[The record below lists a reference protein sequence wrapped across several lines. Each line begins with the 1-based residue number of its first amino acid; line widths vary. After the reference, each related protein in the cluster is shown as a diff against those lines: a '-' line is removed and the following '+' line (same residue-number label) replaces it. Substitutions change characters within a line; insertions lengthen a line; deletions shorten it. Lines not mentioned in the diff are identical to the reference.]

1 MSNAI
6 AIIQNENVA
15 AIAAKAPV
23 AFTENQKSHDRCIQF
38 GQNIIDKIL
47 KSGGMNDE
55 LDKEAAEF
63 IDRSRKTVK
72 KMNEQRSPV
81 TKLFDEIRTVF
92 TTMEN
97 DVDPTKP
104 ASVPGQLQK
113 YRNEYAAKKRAEA
126 EARRLAEER
135 KQRIEAAKKK
145 YRTDVEA
152 DFRQAFNRY
161 LNSAFNELGRL
172 NASVTLDNF
181 DEASRKIAEFPV
193 AISEDAL
200 KSIFHSSVP
209 RPLEV
214 DAPTLNTIVGEVAYT
229 LAPQFKDQYNFEM
242 ESNRDSI
249 TDMLSSKRQELE
261 AIAKASVE
269 EAARRKM
276 ELEQR
281 EAEESRRRE
290 EERRRKEQ
298 EEQEMQKLKQQQAEV
313 CTLFDQAGAASSYQ
327 PKTQVKKKIVI
338 NDARGFLDI
347 LNLWWVN
354 EGCSLP
360 VDELAKKFKTQ
371 ITFCE
376 KLANDKMDPKTIQ
389 SGYISYIDDIKAK

>member
-1 MSNAI
+1 MSNEI

-97 DVDPTKP
+97 EVDPAKP
-104 ASVPGQLQK
+104 DSVPGQLQK
-113 YRNEYAAKKRAEA
+113 FRNEYAAKKHAEA

-152 DFRQAFNRY
+152 EFKQSFNRY
-161 LNSAFNELGRL
+161 LNSAFNELSRL

-181 DEASRKIAEFPV
+181 DEVSRKIADFPV
-193 AISEDAL
+193 SIPEDSL

-209 RPLEV
+209 RSLEV
-214 DAPTLNTIVGEVAYT
+214 DTPTLNAIAGEVSCT
-229 LAPQFKDQYNFEM
+229 LAPQFKEQYSFEM

-249 TDMLSSKRQELE
+249 TDMLPSKKQELE

-269 EAARRKM
+269 EAARRKL

-290 EERRRKEQ
+290 EERLHKER
-298 EEQEMQKLKQQQAEV
+298 EEQDLQKLKQQQIEV
-313 CTLFDQAGAASSYQ
+313 CTLFDQAGANTSR
-327 PKTQVKKKIVI
+327 PKIQVKKKIVI
-338 NDARGFLDI
+338 NDARGVLDI

-354 EGCSLP
+354 EGCSLS
-360 VDELAKKFKTQ
+360 VDELAKKFKPQ

-376 KLANDKMDPKTIQ
+376 KLANDKGDPKTIQ

>member
-1 MSNAI
+1 M
-6 AIIQNENVA
+6 
-15 AIAAKAPV
+15 
-23 AFTENQKSHDRCIQF
+23 
-38 GQNIIDKIL
+38 
-47 KSGGMNDE
+47 
-55 LDKEAAEF
+55 
-63 IDRSRKTVK
+63 
-72 KMNEQRSPV
+72 
-81 TKLFDEIRTVF
+81 
-92 TTMEN
+92 
-97 DVDPTKP
+97 
-104 ASVPGQLQK
+104 
-113 YRNEYAAKKRAEA
+113 
-126 EARRLAEER
+126 
-135 KQRIEAAKKK
+135 
-145 YRTDVEA
+145 
-152 DFRQAFNRY
+152 
-161 LNSAFNELGRL
+161 NSAFNELGQL

-181 DEASRKIAEFPV
+181 DEGSRKIAEFPV
-193 AISEDAL
+193 TISEDAL

-229 LAPQFKDQYNFEM
+229 LAPQFKEQYNFEM

-249 TDMLSSKRQELE
+249 TDMLPSKRQELE

-269 EAARRKM
+269 EAARRKL

-313 CTLFDQAGAASSYQ
+313 CTLFDQAGANAPTYQ

-354 EGCSLP
+354 EGCSLSI
-360 VDELAKKFKTQ
+360 DELEKKFKSQ
-371 ITFCE
+371 IAFCE
-376 KLANDKMDPKTIQ
+376 KQANDKTDPKTIQ
-389 SGYISYIDDIKAK
+389 SGYISYVDEVKAK